1 MAQRY
6 FIAGTDTDVGKTFTA
21 AALLQAAQQQGY
33 RSLGLKPV
41 AAGAEAVDAG
51 GNRDGLANEDAIVL
65 MQHSSVKLSYDQ
77 VNPVLLQQPI
87 APHIAA
93 QREGKNL
100 TVDRLAGYCRGAL
113 MTPADLVLVEGAGG
127 WRVPL
132 NRSQSMADL
141 ARELNLPV
149 ILVVGMRLGCL
160 NHALLT
166 AEAIVA
172 DGLPLAGW
180 VANRVDPQMSCYE
193 ENLETLKNQLRA
205 PLLAE
210 LPYLPG
216 GDIVDAAH
224 AFERSLDYLLL
235 KN

>member
-6 FIAGTDTDVGKTFTA
+6 FIAGTDTDVGKTFVA
-21 AALLQAAQQQGY
+21 AALLRAAQNQQV
-33 RSLGLKPV
+33 RCFGLKPI
-41 AAGAEAVDAG
+41 AAGAETVTQGGDSSGMANADA
-51 GNRDGLANEDAIVL
+51 LQL
-65 MQHSSVKLSYDQ
+65 MQHSSVTLSYEQ

-93 QREGKNL
+93 AREGRSL

-160 NHALLT
+160 NHALLS

-180 VANRVDPQMSCYE
+180 VANRVDPEMSCYA
-193 ENLETLKNQLRA
+193 ENLDTLKSQLRA

-210 LPYLPG
+210 IPYLPEQS
-216 GDIVDAAH
+216 IVDAAH
-224 AFERSLDYLLL
+224 AFDQSMGYLLN

>member
-1 MAQRY
+1 MAARY
-6 FIAGTDTDVGKTFTA
+6 FITGTDTDVGKTFSA
-21 AALLQAAQQQGY
+21 AALLLAAQRRGL
-33 RSLGLKPV
+33 RSFGLKPI
-41 AAGAEAVDAG
+41 AAGAEESATGVGNQDA
-51 GNRDGLANEDAIVL
+51 LLL
-65 MQHSSVKLSYDQ
+65 MQHSSVKLSYAQ
-77 VNPVLLQQPI
+77 VNPVLLQEPI

-93 QREGKNL
+93 QREGKN
-100 TVDRLAGYCRGAL
+100 VSVSRLAGYCRGAL

-132 NRSQSMADL
+132 NRSETLADL
-141 ARELNLPV
+141 AQELSLPV

-166 AEAIVA
+166 AEAVAA

-180 VANRVDPQMSCYE
+180 IANRIDPAMSCYQ
-193 ENLETLKNQLRA
+193 ENLDTLKSSLRA

-210 LPYLPG
+210 IPHLA
-216 GDIVDAAH
+216 DASVNDAAQ
-224 AFERSLDYLLL
+224 AFERSLAYLLN